1 MERVIQGPLE
11 LNDKAIQILQGAMQ
25 EFLHYGY
32 AGTSMDRVAATA
44 GVSKPTVY
52 SYFQDKEGLFR
63 ALIKY
68 VAQSRCEQVT
78 GGHPLEGSPDVVIR
92 KLVTNAIDSEFHDLD
107 YQNFMRLVTGE
118 SGRFPQL
125 AQAFVENLTKPAVE
139 QLTAYL
145 KDHPELNLPDP
156 EATARILIGSTV
168 FFVMSQQIMH
178 GEAIIP
184 MDPKRLVDSLV
195 HLVTKSPS

>member
-68 VAQSRCEQVT
+68 VAQSRCKQVT
-78 GGHPLEGSPDVVIR
+78 GGHALEGSPDVVIR

-178 GEAIIP
+178 GEAIMP

-195 HLVTKSPS
+195 HLVTKSPN